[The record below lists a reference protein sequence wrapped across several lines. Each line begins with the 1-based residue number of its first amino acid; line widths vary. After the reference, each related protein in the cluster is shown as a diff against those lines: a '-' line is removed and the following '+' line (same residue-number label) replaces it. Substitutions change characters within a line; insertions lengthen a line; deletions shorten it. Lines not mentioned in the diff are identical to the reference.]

1 MTLDDKLD
9 EALRETF
16 PASDA
21 FALFPETPCLS
32 DAQLVSLL
40 DELLEAERAG
50 ARGVSDMSRAAQ
62 RETQSALQAV
72 AKDEARFCAMLTRHI
87 RSLGGEPSSRTGAFY
102 DKLAAVENPRALRS
116 AARRPRG
123 DARRARVRRRGAA
136 LRAMRGEDG
145 MPRAARCGAWPSG
158 SLPEPHA
165 TLARRPQVKRAR

>member
-102 DKLAAVENPRALRS
+102 DKLAAVENPRARLDLLNRGQGWVVRRLRDALPRIADAELRTDLQEMLATHVANIES
-116 AARRPRG
+116 CNALIARASPG
-123 DARRARVRRRGAA
+123 VDAR
-136 LRAMRGEDG
+136 E
-145 MPRAARCGAWPSG
+145 
-158 SLPEPHA
+158 
-165 TLARRPQVKRAR
+165 

>member
-102 DKLAAVENPRALRS
+102 DKLAAVEDRRAQLELLNRGQGWV
-116 AARRPRG
+116 ARRLREALPRIESADLG
-123 DARRARVRRRGAA
+123 AELREMLATHVSNIDACNG
-136 LRAMRGEDG
+136 
-145 MPRAARCGAWPSG
+145 
-158 SLPEPHA
+158 
-165 TLARRPQVKRAR
+165 LAG